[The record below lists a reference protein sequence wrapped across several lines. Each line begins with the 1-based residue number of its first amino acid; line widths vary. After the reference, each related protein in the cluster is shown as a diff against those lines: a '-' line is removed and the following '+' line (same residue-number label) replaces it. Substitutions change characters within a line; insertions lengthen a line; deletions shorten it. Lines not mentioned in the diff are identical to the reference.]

1 MPLHNL
7 RLIHTS
13 DTHLGDELGHPAS
26 NEALTKVVS
35 ETLLLKADFLLI
47 AGDVFDNERISNDSI
62 KFFLTQIS
70 RLDIPVILLPG
81 NHDLMHQTSIYRR
94 SIFEDAPSNLH
105 IFKEEQGEIIDFK
118 DKGMKFWGKA
128 MYEHSPLF
136 HPLSPIPERIK
147 DTWFIGMAHG
157 HFEESDT
164 SSGRSSLIFPKEI
177 ADSHFDYIALGH
189 WDLYT
194 DVSQGNTSAVYSGC
208 PMVVG
213 NRNEPGSVSLVD
225 LDTNKGA
232 LHKQWYLK
240 S

>member
-35 ETLLLKADFLLI
+35 ETLLLRADFLLI

-81 NHDLMHQTSIYRR
+81 NHDLMHHKSIYKRE
-94 SIFEDAPSNLH
+94 IFQNSPDNLF
-105 IFKEEQGEIIDFK
+105 IFGEKVGQTITFKEQGI
-118 DKGMKFWGKA
+118 KFWGKA
-128 MYEHSPLF
+128 MVEHSPHF
-136 HPLSPIPERIK
+136 HPLSPTPEPVEN
-147 DTWFIGMAHG
+147 DWFVGMGHG
-157 HFEESDT
+157 HFEKSDVN
-164 SSGRSSLIFPKEI
+164 SGRSSIILPKDISE
-177 ADSHFDYIALGH
+177 SPFDYIALGH

-194 DVSQGNTSAVYSGC
+194 DVSQGNIPAVYSGC
-208 PMVVG
+208 PMVSG
-213 NRNEPGSVSLVD
+213 IKNATGSVSLVD
-225 LDTNKGA
+225 LDSRKGA
-232 LHKQWYLK
+232 VHRQWFLE